1 MNSLH
6 LNSLQKRDT
15 STSQVRDKHLSH
27 SYLFM
32 YMRPLEIQ
40 TQSNGF
46 GLHQHYSHIQFTNT
60 MDITNFKTA
69 PLVREYLLSENT
81 RNGSNYELEDKL
93 ELILQNK
100 EKGIALSATQLEEDF
115 QFQRFFTWD
124 VNHRYEININ
134 LSGRFSSEHTM
145 NVDKDLYDELEEG
158 DTDYDNSD
166 ILVDS
171 YALDDARD
179 GLDIEDAE
187 VLSKYESIN
196 VSNLKIKEEFKNIT
210 PDADSLIEGGAA

>member
-1 MNSLH
+1 
-6 LNSLQKRDT
+6 
-15 STSQVRDKHLSH
+15 
-27 SYLFM
+27 
-32 YMRPLEIQ
+32 MRPLEIQ

-60 MDITNFKTA
+60 MDTTNINDFNTA
-69 PLVREYLLSENT
+69 PVVREYLLSENT
-81 RNGSNYELEDKL
+81 HYKLENKL
-93 ELILQNK
+93 ELILQHK
-100 EKGIALSATQLEEDF
+100 EDGIELSATQLEEDF

-124 VNHRYEININ
+124 VNHNYEILLNV
-134 LSGRFSSEHTM
+134 SGRFSSEHTM
-145 NVDKDLYDELEEG
+145 KVDKDLYDELEEG

-187 VLSKYESIN
+187 VLSKYETIM
-196 VSNLKIKEEFKNIT
+196 VSNLKIKEEFMTIA